1 MPCNPAYKYYF
12 LFFFLL
18 MSDKVLF
25 LLMNVSFQKERV
37 KAFFDGKAKRETM
50 IVLRGYS
57 FNFPSLLS
65 SEKKLSRFSPVACS
79 KAAFISA
86 G

>member
-1 MPCNPAYKYYF
+1 MPCNPACKYDF

-18 MSDKVLF
+18 ISDKVIF

-50 IVLRGYS
+50 IVLRAIRS
-57 FNFPSLLS
+57 IFLLY
-65 SEKKLSRFSPVACS
+65 
-79 KAAFISA
+79 
-86 G
+86 